1 MSDHTQKESPDLF
14 PFIFMIDIN
23 GLDCDTF
30 LTRRERERE
39 RERERGKRESSLSLK
54 LG

>member
-39 RERERGKRESSLSLK
+39 RERQREREKAL
-54 LG
+54 